1 MYIHESPNWPNF
13 KWDSLKLTKLLA
25 EIRHRQGKILGRM
38 EALGF
43 SLRAEATLDNL
54 TLEVVKSSEI
64 EGKNLIPIKCALLL
78 LVGLVWS

>member
-1 MYIHESPNWPNF
+1 
-13 KWDSLKLTKLLA
+13 
-25 EIRHRQGKILGRM
+25 M

-64 EGKNLIPIKCALLL
+64 EGEKLDTHQVRSSIARRLGMELS
-78 LVGLVWS
+78 GLVPSDRHVDGVVDMLLDASNIGSIR